1 MLRRSSGKD
10 VTYEAIFR
18 MAIKKKTQQT
28 HNKQMMNSN
37 WKRSTYFSSEKA
49 HSWSPD
55 EVFLTDVLQLITVLD
70 CK

>member
-1 MLRRSSGKD
+1 
-10 VTYEAIFR
+10 
-18 MAIKKKTQQT
+18 
-28 HNKQMMNSN
+28 MNSN